1 MAKLITIKDLMN
13 IYRSSYPG
21 DDYIL
26 RFKDSDHVDY
36 NADERKKRFWQMRT
50 GEATHM
56 LLDIYNNTA
65 LPEAAPGFKDI
76 WTYFAVCV
84 NAQKY
89 HLDIEKARGELNIEE
104 YKKLFK
110 EVGKY
115 YFHV

>member
-1 MAKLITIKDLMN
+1 MEKLVAVKDLVN
-13 IYRSSYPG
+13 IYRTSYPG

-26 RFKDSDHVDY
+26 RFKDTDVVDY
-36 NADERKKRFWQMRT
+36 NSDERKKRFWQLRT

-56 LLDIYNNTA
+56 LLYIYNHFTI
-65 LPEAAPGFKDI
+65 PEAAVGFKDI

-110 EVGKY
+110 GEVIVLA
-115 YFHV
+115 HS

>member
-1 MAKLITIKDLMN
+1 MEKPIAVKDLVN
-13 IYRSSYPG
+13 IYRTSYPG

-26 RFKDSDHVDY
+26 RFKDADVVDY
-36 NADERKKRFWQMRT
+36 NSDERKKRFWQLRT

-56 LLDIYNNTA
+56 LLYIYNNFSI
-65 LPEAAPGFKDI
+65 PEATPGFKDI

-104 YKKLFK
+104 YKKLYK
-110 EVGKY
+110 GVGVLAY
-115 YFHV
+115 S